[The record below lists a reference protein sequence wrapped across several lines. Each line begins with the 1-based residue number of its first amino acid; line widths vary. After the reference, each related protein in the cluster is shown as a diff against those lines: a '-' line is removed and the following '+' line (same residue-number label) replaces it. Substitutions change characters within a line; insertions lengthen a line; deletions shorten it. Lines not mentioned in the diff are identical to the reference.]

1 MCLIPINPNV
11 SVIFYPGH
19 LSFIRDNE
27 VLKSPPIKELKLV
40 CVLKSNCMF
49 FLKPVSPGLTHIMF
63 RTAMSF
69 DSLFL

>member
-40 CVLKSNCMF
+40 CVLKSNRMF
-49 FLKPVSPGLTHIMF
+49 FSETGVP
-63 RTAMSF
+63 RF
-69 DSLFL
+69 DSYNV